1 MRLLILSSNN
11 GAGHNSAGRALLRQ
25 AERRGVSCEMIDALA
40 LSSKAGS
47 KALEEIHV
55 KSALYAPQL
64 FAWGNRMAEQM
75 TQADK
80 PSACYR
86 SNARC
91 AAKLMRYIRQ
101 NGFDTVIATH
111 VFPALMLTGIKRTID
126 PGLPAYFVA
135 TDYACAPFVSET
147 ELDGWFV
154 PHERL
159 RWDFLKSG
167 VPGNRLFAT
176 GIPVSSQFLAHA
188 DKAAA
193 RALLRLPQ
201 NQPVAMVMT
210 GSMGFGCAFEQ
221 VGALL
226 DALAQQ
232 ACILLMCGNN
242 NRLRTAVEERYGASG
257 RVVAR
262 GYTNQIPLYMDACD
276 VLLSKPGGLSATE
289 AAVHGVP
296 LVLTAPL
303 PGCWE
308 AENVRF
314 FESQGLAFRGNTP
327 ESAALQAARLL
338 GDASLRRRMQA
349 RQHAQINPFAAE
361 DILSRVCTSAYAP
374 IGQTCLA
381 YEAAGAH

>member
-11 GAGHNSAGRALLRQ
+11 GAGHNSAGRALIQQ
-25 AERRGVSCEMIDALA
+25 AERRGIPCEMIDALA

-47 KALEEIHV
+47 KAIEEIHV

-64 FAWGNRMAEQM
+64 FAWGNRVAEQM

-80 PSACYR
+80 PSPCYR

-111 VFPALMLTGIKRTID
+111 VFPALTLTSIKRTID

-135 TDYACAPFVSET
+135 TDYACAPFVAET
-147 ELDGWFV
+147 ELDGWFI

-167 VPGNRLFAT
+167 VPGNRLFET
-176 GIPVSSQFLAHA
+176 GIPVSAQFLAHA
-188 DKAAA
+188 NKAAA
-193 RALLRLPQ
+193 RAQLRLPQ
-201 NQPVAMVMT
+201 NHPVAMVMT
-210 GSMGFGCAFEQ
+210 GSMGFGSAFEQ
-221 VGALL
+221 IGALL
-226 DALAQQ
+226 NTLPQQ
-232 ACILLMCGNN
+232 ACVLLMCGNN
-242 NRLRTAVEERYGASG
+242 DRLRAAVEEHYSASG

-262 GYTNQIPLYMDACD
+262 GFTNQIPLYMDACD

-296 LVLTAPL
+296 LVLTAPI
-303 PGCWE
+303 PGWE

-314 FESQGLAFRGNTP
+314 FESQGLALGGNTP
-327 ESAALQAARLL
+327 ESAAVQAAKLL
-338 GDASLRRRMQA
+338 VDPSLRRRMQA
-349 RQHAQINPFAAE
+349 RQRSRINPFAAA
-361 DILSRVCTSAYAP
+361 DIFGRVCTSAYTP
-374 IGQTCLA
+374 VGQTCLQ
-381 YEAAGAH
+381 YAASGAR